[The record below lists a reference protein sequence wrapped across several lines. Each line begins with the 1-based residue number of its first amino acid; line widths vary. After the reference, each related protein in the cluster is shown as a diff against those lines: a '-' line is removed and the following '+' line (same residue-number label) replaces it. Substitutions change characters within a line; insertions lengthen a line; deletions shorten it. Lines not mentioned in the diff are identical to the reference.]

1 MKSLHLSVITLIV
14 AVFACI
20 LTACGGKEDYT
31 DYSDVIYPDTL
42 KHPYIYF
49 SGITE
54 DSVKH
59 YLQEAGKGNTDA
71 MFMLAHCYERGLYCD
86 LDSAKAI
93 SWLRKA
99 AVAGNYDAQMR
110 ICEIYNRMFNS
121 FAKYD
126 YQNEENVSQTK
137 KLAEQGQAWA
147 QCIIGDLF
155 NSYRRDL
162 RNPEEIKGFNPDDKQ
177 ALEWYQKSAA
187 QGFAYGQLGQLVV
200 YTKYEYRSNDYNK
213 HIASRCGLTA
223 IAQGAKTYYNVYGQE
238 IYNDIQ
244 YDKLY
249 PMRDSLPDVPV
260 RLLDERKEVIP
271 DSIHVYQKLASEGD
285 PVGEMLLAMCYMNGI
300 GIQQNVERGLE
311 LVESSALKGYYLAN
325 SWLGEIYR
333 NGLYGKEKWEYG
345 AEKYHRVAASQG
357 YVWSMIILGQL
368 SFRTNYKGEK
378 DYNYAR
384 ANYFFTK
391 AFALDSTDKE
401 KLREIGLTYY
411 NNDDATSAFFY
422 LEKALEHGSDD
433 NGVMYALAQCYYH
446 GWGTRRMP
454 NETNLRTVDRKDY
467 DKALHLFRVLSEKG
481 DARSN
486 AYIGLIYENGQGVD
500 PNMTTALSWYRK
512 AEQMKNG
519 LANYRLGLCYEYGR
533 GVEIDLGKAAEYYK
547 AAADQGEVDAMMRIA
562 QCFQNGIGVA
572 RNEADAL
579 DYYRKASDRG
589 NVYAQQILD
598 SINPTKD
605 IELERKLDK
614 GATALFEEGVESI
627 CIAPRNLHDAKL
639 FFGAWLKK
647 VNFFVLL
654 GLAVLILWLLGELL
668 AKCYRFFKPVEK
680 ENDYV
685 GKTYR
690 VLYQNG
696 NRESWFFSDN
706 HHLLVTDNDDVV
718 KEHDYAV
725 ERNGLIRVSDL
736 AGQGIVMLKVKP
748 LDLSE
753 VEGQDLNGLMQ
764 IEIGSKADAMYGFQE
779 EEKVLSLTYEQI
791 DEQNAFEKHVTAVT
805 EKLRKCHWWWLKE
818 SVIGV
823 IIVVLGYIG
832 LFGVVIGLK
841 ESSFW
846 VGLVGLFSW
855 FMLSLIIYSFTKLD
869 KRIRSRLSSNKQKK
883 ES

>member
-1 MKSLHLSVITLIV
+1 MKSLHLSVITLVV
-14 AVFACI
+14 ATFACI

-59 YLQEAGKGNTDA
+59 YLQEAGKGDTDA

-126 YQNEENVSQTK
+126 YQNEENVSQTR

-155 NSYRRDL
+155 NFYRRDPW
-162 RNPEEIKGFNPDDKQ
+162 NPEEIKGFNPDDKQ

-223 IAQGAKTYYNVYGQE
+223 IAQGAKTDHDYYGQE

-260 RLLDERKEVIP
+260 RLLDERKAVIP

-311 LVESSALKGYYLAN
+311 LVESSAQKGYYLAN
-325 SWLGEIYR
+325 YWLGEIYR
-333 NGLYGKEKWEYG
+333 NGWYGKGKWEYG

-357 YVWSMIILGQL
+357 YVWSMIKLGQL

-411 NNDDATSAFFY
+411 NHHDVTSAFFY
-422 LEKALEHGSDD
+422 LQKALDHGSDD
-433 NGVMYALAQCYYH
+433 NRVMYALAQCYYH
-446 GWGTRRMP
+446 GWGAGP
-454 NETNLRTVDRKDY
+454 SSNGANLRTVDRKDY
-467 DKALHLFRVLSEKG
+467 VKALQLFRILSEKG

-486 AYIGLIYENGQGVD
+486 SYIGLIYENGQGVD
-500 PNMTTALSWYRK
+500 PNITTALSWYRK
-512 AEQMKNG
+512 AEQMKDG

-533 GVEIDLGKAAEYYK
+533 GVETDLGKAAEYYK
-547 AAADQGEVDAMMRIA
+547 VAADQGEVDAMMRIA
-562 QCFQNGIGVA
+562 QCFQNGTGVA
-572 RNEADAL
+572 RNEAEAL
-579 DYYRKASDRG
+579 GYYRKASDRG

-598 SINPTKD
+598 SINPPND
-605 IELERKLDK
+605 IESERKLDK
-614 GATALFEEGVESI
+614 GAAALFKEGLGAI

-639 FFGAWLKK
+639 FFGAWLTK

-654 GLAVLILWLLGELL
+654 GLAALILWLLGWLL
-668 AKCYRFFKPVEK
+668 VKCYRIFK

-696 NRESWFFSDN
+696 DRESWYFSDN
-706 HHLLVTDNDDVV
+706 HYLLITNNDYVVT
-718 KEHDYAV
+718 EHDYAV
-725 ERNGLIRVSDL
+725 ERNGQIRVSDL
-736 AGQGIVMLKVKP
+736 AGRGVVMLKVKP
-748 LDLSE
+748 LEFSE
-753 VEGQDLNGLMQ
+753 VECQELNGLMQ
-764 IEIGSKADAMYGFQE
+764 IEIGPNAGAMYGFQE
-779 EEKVLSLTYEQI
+779 DEKSLSLTYEQI

-805 EKLRKCHWWWLKE
+805 ERLRKRHWWWPDKIVPLLLLYLG
-818 SVIGV
+818 SAFVLWQSYDCGGWAYLAGMLF
-823 IIVVLGYIG
+823 IIAVTLLHDYCV
-832 LFGVVIGLK
+832 
-841 ESSFW
+841 S
-846 VGLVGLFSW
+846 
-855 FMLSLIIYSFTKLD
+855 KLD